1 MSTFDRLTEKLRRA
15 LGASTPSSSVA
26 ASSGRTDRV
35 AGPTASIASTAST
48 TTGSPSSADAGA
60 GTWQSSFTPH
70 SAALT
75 EQDREAIAQY
85 ERLVREASPEQLEA
99 VHREALE
106 RLTPLQRQEV
116 EARLRAG
123 LPEEERP
130 RSSRV
135 EDLAGS
141 LSAGAATLGGGGLL
155 GVGGLLAAVAGG
167 AVVSSAA
174 SSLLHG
180 AVSPGHDLLG
190 APVGPPGGEDF
201 WAQGDT
207 DLLGD
212 AGLLGGLLGGFDL
225 EDILGR

>member
-15 LGASTPSSSVA
+15 LGVSTPSTSAATPLRGTARAAAPAAASTATTSPA
-26 ASSGRTDRV
+26 ASS
-35 AGPTASIASTAST
+35 S
-48 TTGSPSSADAGA
+48 

-75 EQDREAIAQY
+75 EQDHEAIAQY
-85 ERLVREASPEQLEA
+85 ERIVREASPEQLEA

-116 EARLRAG
+116 EARLRAE

-141 LSAGAATLGGGGLL
+141 LSAGAVTLGGGALL
-155 GVGGLLAAVAGG
+155 GAGGLLAAVAGG

-180 AVSPGHDLLG
+180 AVSPAHDLLG

-225 EDILGR
+225 EDLLGR

>member
-15 LGASTPSSSVA
+15 LGASTPSA
-26 ASSGRTDRV
+26 APATRGDTVRAAAPAGSAGSAPTTD
-35 AGPTASIASTAST
+35 A
-48 TTGSPSSADAGA
+48 PSSAGA
-60 GTWQSSFTPH
+60 SSATWQSSLTAH

-85 ERLVREASPEQLEA
+85 ERIVREASPEQLEA

-116 EARLRAG
+116 EARLRTE

-141 LSAGAATLGGGGLL
+141 LTAGAATLGGGGLL
-155 GVGGLLAAVAGG
+155 GAGGLLAAVAGG

-180 AVSPGHDLLG
+180 AASPDHDLFG

-207 DLLGD
+207 DQLGD

-225 EDILGR
+225 EDLLGR

>member
-1 MSTFDRLTEKLRRA
+1 MSTFDRLTEKLRRT
-15 LGASTPSSSVA
+15 LGVSTPSTSAPTPLRGAEHA
-26 ASSGRTDRV
+26 A
-35 AGPTASIASTAST
+35 APTTAVP
-48 TTGSPSSADAGA
+48 TTGTTAATSPATSSPGL
-60 GTWQSSFTPH
+60 WQSSFTPH

-85 ERLVREASPEQLEA
+85 ERLVQEASPEQLEA

-116 EARLRAG
+116 EARLRAE

-207 DLLGD
+207 DVLGD

>member
-15 LGASTPSSSVA
+15 LGVSTPSTSAATPLRGTARAAAPAAASTATTSPA
-26 ASSGRTDRV
+26 ASS
-35 AGPTASIASTAST
+35 S
-48 TTGSPSSADAGA
+48 

-75 EQDREAIAQY
+75 EQDHEAIAQY
-85 ERLVREASPEQLEA
+85 ERIVREASPEQLEA

-116 EARLRAG
+116 EARLRAE

-180 AVSPGHDLLG
+180 AVSPAHDLLG

-225 EDILGR
+225 EDLLGR

>member
-1 MSTFDRLTEKLRRA
+1 MSTFDRLTGKLRRV
-15 LGASTPSSSVA
+15 LGASTPSAVPA
-26 ASSGRTDRV
+26 TRGGTDRAAAPAAP
-35 AGPTASIASTAST
+35 AGSVPATGAPTSAGAST
-48 TTGSPSSADAGA
+48 
-60 GTWQSSFTPH
+60 GTWQSSFTAH

-75 EQDREAIAQY
+75 EQDHEAIAQY
-85 ERLVREASPEQLEA
+85 ERIVRVASPEQLEA

-116 EARLRAG
+116 EARLRAE
-123 LPEEERP
+123 LPEAERP

-135 EDLAGS
+135 GDIAGS
-141 LSAGAATLGGGGLL
+141 LTAGAATLGGGGLL
-155 GVGGLLAAVAGG
+155 GAGGLLAAVAGG
-167 AVVSSAA
+167 VVVSSAA

-180 AVSPGHDLLG
+180 AVSPGHDLPG

-225 EDILGR
+225 EDLLGR

>member
-1 MSTFDRLTEKLRRA
+1 MSTFDRLTAKLRRV
-15 LGASTPSSSVA
+15 LGASTPSAVPAARGGTVRAVA
-26 ASSGRTDRV
+26 PAAPSGSAPTTG
-35 AGPTASIASTAST
+35 GPTSAGAST
-48 TTGSPSSADAGA
+48 
-60 GTWQSSFTPH
+60 GTWQSSFTAH

-75 EQDREAIAQY
+75 EQDHEAIAQY
-85 ERLVREASPEQLEA
+85 ERIVREAIPEQLEA

-106 RLTPLQRQEV
+106 RLSPLQRQEV
-116 EARLRAG
+116 EARLRAE

-141 LSAGAATLGGGGLL
+141 LTAGAATLGGGGML
-155 GVGGLLAAVAGG
+155 GMGGLLAAVAGG

>member
-15 LGASTPSSSVA
+15 LGVSTPSTSAATPLRGTARAAAPAAASTATTSPA
-26 ASSGRTDRV
+26 ASS
-35 AGPTASIASTAST
+35 S
-48 TTGSPSSADAGA
+48 

-75 EQDREAIAQY
+75 EQDHEAIAQY
-85 ERLVREASPEQLEA
+85 ERIVREASPEQLEA

-116 EARLRAG
+116 EARLRAE

-141 LSAGAATLGGGGLL
+141 LSAGAVTLGGGALL
-155 GVGGLLAAVAGG
+155 GAGGLLAAVAGG

-174 SSLLHG
+174 SSLLYG
-180 AVSPGHDLLG
+180 AVSPAHDLLG

-225 EDILGR
+225 EDLLGR